1 MNIRMHVQGIMGL
14 ICGLALLGSLVH
26 APKSEAGT
34 YYVATDGSDAHPGTE
49 AQPFQTLGRGVRDL
63 SPGDTLY
70 VKNGTYAGG
79 LAFVGMPSGASW
91 DSPVTIAAYPG
102 HSPVIVAQGSHAVYL
117 VNSRY
122 IVIDGFVI
130 DGTGT
135 DDSNAAFEIAWGWG
149 GVADHIRLQNSEVL
163 YGQSGI
169 VAGDISDG
177 NEFINVQV
185 HDNVYH
191 GIYIKSRDNIIENS
205 SIHDN
210 GQWGVHVYKGGT
222 GVDNNTIRN
231 SAIYRNGRSGWG
243 NGIILSSGSNNQAYN
258 NTVWDNIGGILIAY
272 TASNTYVGGNTIY
285 ANNDWGIFIQ
295 SSSFNALIEGNNIYD
310 NNGPA
315 IIDEGVS
322 TLILP

>member
-14 ICGLALLGSLVH
+14 ICGLALLGNLVH

-34 YYVATDGSDAHPGTE
+34 YYVATDGSDKNPGTE
-49 AQPFQTLGRGVRDL
+49 AQPFQTLGRGVSDL
-63 SPGDTLY
+63 SPGDTLF

-91 DSPVTIAAYPG
+91 ANPITIKAYQG

-117 VNSRY
+117 VHSRY
-122 IVIDGFVI
+122 IVIEGFVI
-130 DGTGT
+130 DGSGT

-149 GVADHIRLQNSEVL
+149 GIADHIRLRDSEVFS
-163 YGQSGI
+163 GPNGI
-169 VAGDISDG
+169 VAGDGSDG
-177 NEFINVQV
+177 NEFINVRV

-191 GIYIKSRDNIIENS
+191 GIYIKSRDNIVDKCFIY
-205 SIHDN
+205 DN
-210 GQWGVHVYKGGT
+210 GEWGVHVYNGGT

-231 SAIYRNGRSGWG
+231 SEIYNNGRSGWG
-243 NGIILSSGSNNQAYN
+243 NGIILSSGEDNKAYD
-258 NTVWDNIGGILIAY
+258 NTIWGNIGGILIAY
-272 TASNTYVGGNTIY
+272 MASDTKVGGNTIY

-295 SSSFNALIEGNNIYD
+295 ASTSNALIEGNNIYD
-310 NNGPA
+310 NYGPA
-315 IIDEGVS
+315 IIDEGAS